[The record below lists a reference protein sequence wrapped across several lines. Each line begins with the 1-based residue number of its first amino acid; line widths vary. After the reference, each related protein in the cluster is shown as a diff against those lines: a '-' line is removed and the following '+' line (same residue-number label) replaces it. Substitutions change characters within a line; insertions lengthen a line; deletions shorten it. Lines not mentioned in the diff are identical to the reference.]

1 MKITKKTVLR
11 MCKRWMASAMAVAA
25 VLLTLQAGSISLSAA
40 EGDGKKISEL
50 GIENGIY
57 TMGVTL
63 DGGWVGSE
71 ITTPARVR
79 IKDGE
84 MTALI
89 EWDSIYY
96 TSMTVA
102 GKQIAEEEKRDGN
115 SKFVIPVA
123 KTDAPIDVSVIKTE
137 FGQSMQTNCTLTFHS
152 AEIKKSKSAFN
163 PGFAT
168 ASAGFAFF
176 GILGLAAVV
185 LLFLH
190 RKLKSWG

>member
-1 MKITKKTVLR
+1 MSR
-11 MCKRWMASAMAVAA
+11 RWMASAMALMV
-25 VLLTLQAGSISLSAA
+25 VLITLKAGIISLSAA
-40 EGDGKKISEL
+40 EEDGKKISEL
-50 GIENGIY
+50 GVENGIY

-63 DGGWVGSE
+63 EGAWVGSE

-163 PGFAT
+163 PGYAT
-168 ASAGFAFF
+168 ATAGFAFF
-176 GILGLAAVV
+176 GVLGIAAVAI
-185 LLFLH
+185 LFLH
-190 RKLKSWG
+190 QRMKS